1 MQTLLT
7 PPCALVQLPHQP
19 SGYSCDACYPNICP
33 CAATFDAVATYTNHI
48 AVLALGGV
56 NNNNNNIRPGQQE
69 DANKNRATAAANME
83 KVATPLH
90 SPLATHTHT
99 QV

>member
-1 MQTLLT
+1 M
-7 PPCALVQLPHQP
+7 PHQP
-19 SGYSCDACYPNICP
+19 SGYSHDTHYPNIHP
-33 CAATFDAVATYTNHI
+33 HTATFNAIATYTNHI
-48 AVLALGGV
+48 TASAPGGI

-99 QV
+99 HTGMNVGCQYDPY